1 MIVLSSV
8 NSGKVLVFIQY
19 QCSSGSCDCD
29 PDTWDMI
36 AISVVIIVIHC
47 LRMWVLNDKLK
58 NGFILSLLRSHL
70 HCSQSVCCCISL
82 SLNKTD
88 YSCQPHSLDSFAWLI
103 MKSPV
108 PAQTQFLRCNTNI
121 SSDSAEAKLNSSND
135 YCSSLFLF
143 FFFFWCAH
151 KRKDLQVQE
160 EHSSI
165 LLSLLKGELCSQ
177 LSQYS
182 IPVAYEARA
191 RWKGGVPPHGDPTQ
205 TSAWQRPRP
214 FHWDKTQ
221 ARSVRYHYKWF
232 LCLIGN
238 SCCALLPAGRCWK
251 SVRLR
256 VKLKVGLDVSTHPAF
271 SRLTSALINLYP
283 LHPAL
288 ATDCKK
294 AWK

>member
-36 AISVVIIVIHC
+36 AIYVVIIVIHC

-88 YSCQPHSLDSFAWLI
+88 YSCQPHSLDSFARLI

-143 FFFFWCAH
+143 FFFSDALIKEKTCRC
-151 KRKDLQVQE
+151 RKN
-160 EHSSI
+160 I
-165 LLSLLKGELCSQ
+165 PLSC
-177 LSQYS
+177 YR
-182 IPVAYEARA
+182 Y
-191 RWKGGVPPHGDPTQ
+191 WKGSCVP
-205 TSAWQRPRP
+205 S
-214 FHWDKTQ
+214 
-221 ARSVRYHYKWF
+221 F
-232 LCLIGN
+232 L
-238 SCCALLPAGRCWK
+238 
-251 SVRLR
+251 
-256 VKLKVGLDVSTHPAF
+256 STLF
-271 SRLTSALINLYP
+271 L
-283 LHPAL
+283 
-288 ATDCKK
+288 
-294 AWK
+294 